1 MKKLFILAIAAV
13 LLVSSCG
20 KDKGKVNIKK
30 KENHVVT
37 VTFWHVMGGP
47 LKRTLET
54 IVDDFNVTHPGI
66 KVVPISVGSYNAL
79 SQKLMASIIGR
90 KPPVIAQV
98 YESWTSQFLE
108 ANAIVPVEKFI
119 DDSVM
124 GMDSSELND
133 IFPIFIYDNSF
144 DGKLVTMPFNKSVP
158 AYYYNEDML
167 KKLGFKTFPTT
178 WDSLLTLFQVATRD
192 TTGDGYPDVWG
203 TAYSINMWLYECML
217 VQNGGAIF
225 SKDGKKCLVGSQAS
239 IDALQYWVDLI
250 KRYKVAY
257 LTTGFQNQDDFLSG
271 RVLAVSGSTV
281 SLPFM
286 YQTHPSFHLRICPIP
301 HGKRKRVIISGTNI
315 AIFNGVSEEQK
326 KAAWEFIKY
335 FVSPHVQ
342 AKWSYGTNYVPIRKS
357 SFNDSLLTKK
367 FKKFPG
373 LYTTFM
379 QIEYGDIEP
388 KSPSWFVG
396 RTILN
401 RNGLEPAMRGNVPVD
416 KALKE
421 AEFLIN
427 EEIKKD

>member
-1 MKKLFILAIAAV
+1 MRKILIIFTAVAI
-13 LLVSSCG
+13 LLSSCG
-20 KDKGKVNIKK
+20 G
-30 KENHVVT
+30 KENKGDSAKNKSGVVT

-47 LKRTLET
+47 LKKTLES
-54 IVDDFNVTHPGI
+54 IVDDFNITHPGI

-79 SQKLMASIIGR
+79 SQKLMASIIGK

-98 YESWTSQFLE
+98 YESWTSQFLD
-108 ANAIVPVEKFI
+108 AKAIVPVSNFI
-119 DDSVM
+119 SDSLI
-124 GMDSSELND
+124 GLDSSDVKD
-133 IFPIFIYDNSF
+133 IFPIFIYDNTF
-144 DGKLVTMPFNKSVP
+144 EGKLVTMPFNKSVP

-167 KKLGFKTFPTT
+167 KKLGYDKFPST
-178 WDSLLTLFQVATRD
+178 WDSLRTLFQVATKD
-192 TTGDGYPDVWG
+192 TNGDNYPDIWG
-203 TAYSINMWLYECML
+203 TAYSVNMWLYECML
-217 VQNGGAIF
+217 YQNGGRIF
-225 SKDGKKCLVGSQAS
+225 SKDGKKCLVGSEAS
-239 IDALQYWVDLI
+239 IDALRYWVDLI

-286 YQTHPSFHLRICPIP
+286 YQTNPSFRLRICPIP
-301 HGKRKRVIISGTNI
+301 QGKTKKVVISGTNI
-315 AIFNGVSEEQK
+315 AIFNGVSKAQK

-335 FVSPHVQ
+335 FISPSVQ

-357 SFNDSLLTKK
+357 SFKDSLMIKK

-373 LYTTFM
+373 LYETFM

-401 RNGLEPAMRGNVPVD
+401 RNGLEPAMRGNIPPE

-421 AEFLIN
+421 AQFLIN

>member
-1 MKKLFILAIAAV
+1 MKKIVILLLSLTILF
-13 LLVSSCG
+13 SSCG
-20 KDKGKVNIKK
+20 KKADKSNSANNKNKI
-30 KENHVVT
+30 VT

-47 LKRTLET
+47 LKRTLES
-54 IVDDFNVTHPGI
+54 IVDDFNLTHPGI

-98 YESWTSQFLE
+98 YESWTSQFLD
-108 ANAIVPVEKFI
+108 AGAVVPVSDFI
-119 DDSVM
+119 KDSLV
-124 GMDSSELND
+124 GLDSSEIKD
-133 IFPIFIYDNSF
+133 IFPIFIYDNTF
-144 DGKLVTMPFNKSVP
+144 EGKLVSMPFNKSVP
-158 AYYYNEDML
+158 AYYYNEDLL
-167 KKLGFKTFPTT
+167 KKLGYEKFPTT
-178 WDSLLTLFQVATRD
+178 WDSLRMLFQVATKD
-192 TTGDGYPDVWG
+192 TNNDGYPDIWG
-203 TAYSINMWLYECML
+203 TAYSVNMWLYECML
-217 VQNGGAIF
+217 YQNGGRIF
-225 SKDGKKCLVGSQAS
+225 SEDGKKCLVGSQAS
-239 IDALQYWVDLI
+239 IDALRYWADLI

-286 YQTHPSFHLRICPIP
+286 YQTNPSFNLRICPIP
-301 HGKRKRVIISGTNI
+301 HGKTKRVIISGTNI
-315 AIFNGVSEEQK
+315 VIFNGVSEAQK

-335 FVSPHVQ
+335 FISPSVQ

-357 SFNDSLLTKK
+357 SFKDSLMVKK
-367 FKKFPG
+367 FNKFPG
-373 LYTTFM
+373 LYETFM

-401 RNGLEPAMRGNVPVD
+401 RNGLEPVMRGNISPEE
-416 KALKE
+416 ALKE
-421 AEFLIN
+421 AQFLIN